1 MLLTGSIVRRFLM
14 KVIINVYENKEA
26 VSLTVEGKNR
36 VMTTVFHLT
45 SSKTDI
51 KKYEV
56 MEESFLAEI
65 AQMILNEME

>member
-1 MLLTGSIVRRFLM
+1 M

-45 SSKTDI
+45 SSKTDV